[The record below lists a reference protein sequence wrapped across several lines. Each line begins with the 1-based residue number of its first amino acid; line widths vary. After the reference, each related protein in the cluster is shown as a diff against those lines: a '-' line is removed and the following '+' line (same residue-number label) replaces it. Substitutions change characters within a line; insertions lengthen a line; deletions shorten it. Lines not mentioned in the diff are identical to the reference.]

1 MNAVQDRAATDQKEL
16 VSILQE
22 ESSNLKAKMIQ
33 LTEENNKLK
42 KDKAKLTHSAAAEH
56 REQIERQ
63 KEEIRTLKE
72 QLSKQ
77 SSEKGLKLLAA
88 LQGVGSSPDASQN
101 AGGAASQ
108 AASMR
113 EPKST

>member
-1 MNAVQDRAATDQKEL
+1 MTV
-16 VSILQE
+16 LQE

-63 KEEIRTLKE
+63 KEEIRTLKG
-72 QLSKQ
+72 QIYQ
-77 SSEKGLKLLAA
+77 
-88 LQGVGSSPDASQN
+88 
-101 AGGAASQ
+101 
-108 AASMR
+108 
-113 EPKST
+113 